1 LGYDGCPLFI
11 IFTMQRYWKIS
22 FPLALCSKFIKKS
35 RYRKNL
41 CFFLFLVLK
50 ILKTVDWHT
59 TFTERCRNQE
69 TSHLEDD
76 PLFFILVLKTLKI
89 VDGCTTFTERCRNQE
104 TSHLEDD
111 PLFCYYYF
119 FLEVVSLWWVTYP
132 SKKERK
138 MRARR
143 RARKNVRAQRR
154 SKRKARTQR
163 RSKRSEGSKARS
175 KRKWGL
181 KGARREARAQRR
193 SKREMKAQR
202 RSKRSEGSKALE
214 GKRGLKGA
222 LEEEARA
229 QRRSKGS
236 EGSKARS
243 KRKRGLKGA
252 RREAEK
258 TQRFFR
264 WPISHG
270 RPAQVKK
277 ILKNEKIL
285 TAIWIFGHFK
295 LAFHLMDSAG
305 IFSYEICKT
314 YCPMS
319 QCLDDMHAS
328 LPVLKYRP
336 PFLLSLLVG
345 WLMRTCYFWFG
356 SSLSFGF

>member
-1 LGYDGCPLFI
+1 MDARPL
-11 IFTMQRYWKIS
+11 QRDVE
-22 FPLALCSKFIKKS
+22 IKKQVIW
-35 RYRKNL
+35 KTTHFFVI
-41 CFFLFLVLK
+41 FFL
-50 ILKTVDWHT
+50 
-59 TFTERCRNQE
+59 
-69 TSHLEDD
+69 
-76 PLFFILVLKTLKI
+76 
-89 VDGCTTFTERCRNQE
+89 
-104 TSHLEDD
+104 
-111 PLFCYYYF
+111 

-154 SKRKARTQR
+154 SKKKARTQR
-163 RSKRSEGSKARS
+163 RSKRSEGLKARS

-181 KGARREARAQRR
+181 KGARREA
-193 SKREMKAQR
+193 KAQR
-202 RSKRSEGSKALE
+202 RSKRSEGSKTLEKGNEGSKALE
-214 GKRGLKGA
+214 EKRGLKS
-222 LEEEARA
+222 AR
-229 QRRSKGS
+229 RGS
-236 EGSKARS
+236 EDSKARL

-270 RPAQVKK
+270 LPAQVKK
-277 ILKNEKIL
+277 ILKNEKNL

-314 YCPMS
+314 YCPLS
-319 QCLDDMHAS
+319 QSLDDMHAS

-336 PFLLSLLVG
+336 PFLLSLLVA
-345 WLMRTCYFWFG
+345 WLMRTCYLWFG